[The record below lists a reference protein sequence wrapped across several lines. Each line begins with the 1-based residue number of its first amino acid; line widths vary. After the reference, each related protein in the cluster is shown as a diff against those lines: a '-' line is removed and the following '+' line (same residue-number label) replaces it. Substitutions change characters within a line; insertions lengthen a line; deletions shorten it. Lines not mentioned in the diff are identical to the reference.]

1 VLLHQGRS
9 GKRQP
14 PGLGFRCLR
23 YTTTSLLKRAGVSD
37 VVTREIVGHESAAI
51 SRLYTNI
58 DTPTL
63 QAAIAKLPDLTQ

>member
-1 VLLHQGRS
+1 MDHFVPAVARLLFANRKS
-9 GKRQP
+9 
-14 PGLGFRCLR
+14 
-23 YTTTSLLKRAGVSD
+23 SLLRVSD

-63 QAAIAKLPDLTQ
+63 QAAIAKLPDADVDEFPHGWKR